1 MNSYLEILFWTI
13 TIYIISVAIVHF
25 VKVFREKKDDRNINM
40 TKAIIYLAGGI
51 TLGMLLLYK
60 PFGDSVIKIAGKL
73 TKRPAAMGVSD
84 AVMITTTTMGSTAV
98 SV

>member
-25 VKVFREKKDDRNINM
+25 VKVLREKKYDRNTNL
-40 TKAIIYLAGGI
+40 TKAIIYLAGGL
-51 TLGMLLLYK
+51 TLAMLLLYK
-60 PFGDSVIKIAGKL
+60 PFGDSVAKITEKII
-73 TKRPAAMGVSD
+73 KRPVGAAVSD
-84 AVMITTTTMGSTAV
+84 AVMITTTTMGSTSV